1 MDKKTKAFW
10 SHGIAAKIYRI
21 FAHKQFKPMHQYI
34 IERYLARTGNKRVL
48 DIACGP
54 GDFLL
59 AVHEQLPNVSL
70 YGVDIAEG
78 MLTHARKKL
87 GEHAKFLQGDSTE
100 LSFETGAYDVI
111 TIMMAFHHFK
121 NKLET
126 LRHIEKWLANDG
138 VIVIAD
144 VVACSDSQKKFWNLL
159 ERITGVRGHIE
170 HYTEDDLREFAQN
183 ARLTFHSSSIA
194 GMAKRYR
201 ICELRN
207 IQI

>member
-1 MDKKTKAFW
+1 MDKKTQAFW

-21 FAHKQFKPMHQYI
+21 FAHKQFKPMHQHV
-34 IERYLARTGNKRVL
+34 IERYLASAGNKGVL

-59 AVHEQLPNVSL
+59 LVHNQLPNVSL
-70 YGVDIAEG
+70 YGADIAEG

-87 GEHAKFLQGDSTE
+87 GEHAEFFQGEATE
-100 LSFETGAYDVI
+100 LSFEAGSHDVI

-126 LRHIEKWLANDG
+126 LRHIQKWLSNDG

-144 VVACSDSQKKFWNLL
+144 VVARSDSQKKFWNLL

-170 HYTEDDLREFAQN
+170 HYTEDDLRELAQS
-183 ARLTFHSSSIA
+183 AGLTFHSSNVV

-201 ICELRN
+201 MCELRKMY
-207 IQI
+207 